1 MTSARIVILEYV
13 CPTLGCIMG
22 NIMFFAPYRD
32 VKKAVEIGNLG
43 DLNPTPW
50 GFMLGNCLG
59 WVAYSYILQNLFIF
73 FANAP
78 GFLLSVWL
86 NMCAIKIKYEG
97 HRAQAMRQSFV
108 SFLQQ
113 SRTADFQS
121 EEDTAWQKAVDLG
134 RVVVQ
139 VTSQQTPAPAAHEK
153 LVVGMVLAWLAVIS
167 VIMFGNFQGDTN
179 QLICGFVVNVNLL
192 FFYGAPLSTI
202 AQVLKQKNSV
212 SIHLPTMITN
222 TANGSFWT
230 AYGVAVM
237 DPFIFVP
244 NGIGALLGVIQFLL
258 CLVFPRKPTLIGEME
273 EGQPAVQLEGIPA
286 QEGTLEEG
294 LSSSQESR
302 GPLMEDLLLKTDEEV
317 AKVNE
322 SVTEDANNVP

>member
-1 MTSARIVILEYV
+1 
-13 CPTLGCIMG
+13 MG
-22 NIMFFAPYRD
+22 NIMFSAPYRD
-32 VKKAVEIGNLG
+32 VKKAVERGYLG

-59 WVAYSYILQNLFIF
+59 WLAYSYILQNLFIF

-78 GFLLSVWL
+78 GFVLSVWL
-86 NMCAIKIKYEG
+86 NMCAVKIQYED
-97 HRAQAMRQSFV
+97 HRAQQMRESFV
-108 SFLQQ
+108 SFLEH
-113 SRTADFQS
+113 SRTASVQP
-121 EEDTAWQKAVDLG
+121 EEEEGTSWQKAVDLG
-134 RVVVQ
+134 RIVVQ

-179 QLICGFVVNVNLL
+179 QLICGVVVNVNLL

-202 AQVLKQKNSV
+202 VQVLNHKNSV

-230 AYGVAVM
+230 AYGIAVM

-258 CLVFPRKPTLIGEME
+258 CLVFPRQPTVVDETE

-286 QEGTLEEG
+286 KEGTLEEG
-294 LSSSQESR
+294 LSSSQES
-302 GPLMEDLLLKTDEEV
+302 GEIVAEDLLLKTDEV
-317 AKVNE
+317 AK
-322 SVTEDANNVP
+322 ANDTP